1 MAFTSRKRRLLLGLG
16 AGLGLAAGIYALA
29 GFFLAPYL
37 VQTVLWPLLSEQ
49 LGGQIRAGRTQFD
62 PFTLTA
68 TVDGLSLKSAEG
80 KELAS
85 IAETRLDVDAA
96 ASLRTRA
103 LVLSGKLAQPAVN
116 ILFDKHGKP
125 NFAFLV
131 PPDGQKKKVPPSN
144 AFPFLLTQ
152 LDLTQGRLAFEDQSR
167 GKGFKKVFSPLDLS
181 LSNFGTA
188 ATSPA
193 HYRLKTLGENQELL
207 AAEGELQL
215 AKTALDGEIKLQGLG
230 MTPLVAWLAADLPY
244 TVNSGSL
251 SLTLKY
257 RYDPEL
263 GFEIPAVEAQVKQ
276 FSLTWDG
283 KPFLDAGQITAEGL
297 SYQPKTNRVGLKSVS
312 VEKLALKTPTP
323 LIADSV
329 KAQGVGFEAK
339 TQRLAVQSLEAAT
352 LKLDQGGQPWLE
364 VGRLSAQ
371 AFAWAAGDGKLAL
384 EHLALAD
391 IDLKTSTPMRDREG
405 KPREFWVES
414 LELGGVAADPAKK
427 ILGVALVHSEHS
439 VLAAWLEGDGAPGF
453 AGMPKT
459 PDAPADGKAK
469 DDTKTADQSWQVK
482 LGRVELNDNKIFLR
496 DFGYDPPAAMRLD
509 PLNLLVKDFD
519 SATGQPFWLG
529 INTGLSMNGRIA
541 LEGRV
546 KLSPLTVNLKTYV
559 DDLSLPPFQPYLN
572 QWVRIRV
579 VKGALNM
586 NADIDYDDGQN
597 QKLRIGGD
605 VAVANFASDDNQE
618 GKDFV
623 NWQGLRLNG
632 LIFES
637 APQRLSIRDI
647 ALTQPYIRVI
657 LGEDKQFNIAE
668 NLSPPA
674 TNAVAEAKKPQ
685 KPANPDQ
692 PAPPPASKTQQ
703 ASQEEQPLAVVV
715 GAFNIHQGNMDF
727 ADMTIQPINF
737 AVAIHDLNGNIRSLS
752 SRQDVKS
759 DLLFDGKLNEG
770 SAVKIFGKIN
780 PFSPKAFTDIVM
792 SFNGVNL
799 TTLTPYSA
807 KFAGYRIERGKLD
820 TDLHY
825 KLDNGQLTA
834 ENKFVLDQLK
844 LGERV
849 DSPDATSLPVSLAL
863 SLLKDSDGKIDID
876 LPISGD
882 LSNPDISIRSL
893 LASAASS
900 LIAKIVAS
908 PFTIVGSL
916 LGSYGGEDLQAVKFA
931 PGAATLSP
939 QEKDELAA
947 VAKVLRDRPG
957 LNLEIKGTADLNLD
971 RPALAEQDLIR
982 QLKNAKLI
990 ELGRRRGEQ
999 AAWDGITLAEEDYG
1013 RLLTNLYRW
1022 KHPDA
1027 PELQGLQPRAPLDAS
1042 QLASAKHK
1050 LLEQWTASE
1059 MDLRGL
1065 AQARSESIRS
1075 YLVKDLGLPDQRIYL
1090 LDVQL
1095 GGQDAKEIK
1104 AMLSLSGS

>member
-1 MAFTSRKRRLLLGLG
+1 MALTSRKRRLLLGLG
-16 AGLGLAAGIYALA
+16 AGLGMAIGVYALA
-29 GFFLAPYL
+29 GFFLVPYL
-37 VQTVLWPLLSEQ
+37 VQTLLWPLLSEQ
-49 LGGQIRAGRTQFD
+49 LGGQIQAERTEFN
-62 PFTLTA
+62 PFTLA
-68 TVDGLSLKSAEG
+68 ARVGGFSLKNAAG
-80 KELAS
+80 QELAS

-96 ASLRTRA
+96 ASLHTRA
-103 LVLSGKLAQPAVN
+103 LVGSGRLAQPAVN
-116 ILFDKHGKP
+116 ILIDKQGQP
-125 NFAFLV
+125 NYAFLLPAEQKPGA
-131 PPDGQKKKVPPSN
+131 PPTN
-144 AFPFLLTQ
+144 AFPFLLTR
-152 LDLTQGRLAFEDQSR
+152 LDLTQGRLAFEDRSL
-167 GKGFKKVFSPLDLS
+167 GKGFKQVLSPLDAS
-181 LSNFGTA
+181 LGNLGTESTA
-188 ATSPA
+188 PA
-193 HYRLKTLGENQELL
+193 RFQAKALGENQEQL
-207 AAEGELQL
+207 AAEGDWQL
-215 AKTALDGEIKLQGLG
+215 ASTASAGEIKLQGLG
-230 MTPLVAWLAADLPY
+230 LAPLAAWLAADLPY

-251 SLTLKY
+251 SLKLQY
-257 RYDPEL
+257 RYAPET
-263 GFEIPAVEAQVKQ
+263 GFEIPAAEAQARP
-276 FSLTWDG
+276 FSLSQDG
-283 KPFLDAGQITAEGL
+283 QPFLDAGQITAEGL
-297 SYQPKTNRVGLKSVS
+297 SYQPKTNRVGLKSAS

-364 VGRLSAQ
+364 ADSLSARS
-371 AFAWAAGDGKLAL
+371 FAWAAGEGKLAL
-384 EHLALAD
+384 EHLALAG
-391 IDLKTSTPMRDREG
+391 IDLKTPTPMRDREG
-405 KPREFWVES
+405 KPRQFRVES

-427 ILGVALVHSEHS
+427 TLGVALVHSEHS
-439 VLAAWLEGDGAPGF
+439 VLAAWLDGDGAPGF
-453 AGMPKT
+453 AGLPKT
-459 PDAPADGKAK
+459 PDAPAGGKAK
-469 DDTKTADQSWQVK
+469 GDTKTASPTWQVK

-496 DFGYDPPAAMRLD
+496 DFGYDPPASLRLE

-519 SATGQPFWLG
+519 SAAGRPFWLG
-529 INTGLSMNGRIA
+529 LNTGLSMNGRIA
-541 LEGRV
+541 LEGQIR
-546 KLSPLTVNLKTYV
+546 LSPLTANLKAYV

-572 QWVRIRV
+572 QWTRIRV
-579 VKGALNM
+579 VKGALNT

-605 VAVANFASDDNQE
+605 VAVANFASDDKRE

-632 LIFES
+632 LIYES

-657 LGEDKQFNIAE
+657 LGKDKQFNIAE
-668 NLSPPA
+668 NLSPPETA
-674 TNAVAEAKKPQ
+674 GVPA
-685 KPANPDQ
+685 KPATPTQ
-692 PAPPPASKTQQ
+692 PAGPEAP
-703 ASQEEQPLAVVV
+703 PLAVAV
-715 GAFNIHQGNMDF
+715 GAFNIHQGSMDF

-737 AVAIHDLNGNIRSLS
+737 AVEIHDLNGNIRSLS

-759 DLLFDGKLNEG
+759 DVLFDGKLNEG

-780 PFSPKAFTDIVM
+780 PFSPKAFTDIAM
-792 SFNGVNL
+792 AFNGVNL
-799 TTLTPYSA
+799 TTLTPYAA
-807 KFAGYRIERGKLD
+807 KFAGYRIEKGKLD
-820 TDLHY
+820 TELRY

-849 DSPDATSLPVSLAL
+849 DSPDATSLPVGLAL

-882 LSNPDISIRSL
+882 LSNPDISIGSL

-900 LIAKIVAS
+900 LIAKIVSS
-908 PFTIVGSL
+908 PFTLVGSL
-916 LGSYGGEDLQAVKFA
+916 LGSYDSEDLQAVKFA

-947 VAKVLRDRPG
+947 VAKVLRERPG
-957 LNLEIKGTADLNLD
+957 LNLEIKGAADLKLD
-971 RPALAEQDLIR
+971 RPALAEQDLTR

-990 ELGRRRGEQ
+990 ELGRRKGEK
-999 AAWDGITLAEEDYG
+999 AAWDGTTLAEEDYG

-1027 PELQGLQPRAPLDAS
+1027 PELQGLRPRASLDAS
-1042 QLASAKHK
+1042 QLANAKRK
-1050 LLEQWTASE
+1050 LLEQWPASE

-1065 AQARSESIRS
+1065 AQARAESIRN
-1075 YLVKDLGLPDQRIYL
+1075 YLVKDMGLPGQRIYL